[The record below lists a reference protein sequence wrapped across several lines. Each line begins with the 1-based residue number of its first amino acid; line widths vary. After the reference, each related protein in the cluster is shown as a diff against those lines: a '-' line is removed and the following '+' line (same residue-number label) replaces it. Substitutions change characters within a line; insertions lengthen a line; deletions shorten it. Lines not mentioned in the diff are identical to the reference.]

1 MLQVQVYRLSST
13 MGLFEQMRC
22 VRRSNALFRQ
32 MPADA
37 QVRRILSLFHGL
49 MPRPR
54 IARCLLLGG
63 NTFRQFSVTGFELA
77 ARTRYVF
84 FHNGEFRFRAGQLL
98 FSRTYRV
105 GTAHARPNEFC
116 AFIRQTRPLR
126 HNTRRER
133 FQVGRSWIQRM
144 QIGKLL

>member
-1 MLQVQVYRLSST
+1 MLQLQVYRLSST

-49 MPRPR
+49 MPRLR
-54 IARCLLLGG
+54 VARCLLLGG

-77 ARTRYVF
+77 ARARYVL
-84 FHNGEFRFRAGQLL
+84 FHNGEFRFRARQLL
-98 FSRTYRV
+98 FSRTYRI
-105 GTAHARPNEFC
+105 GATHACPDKFS
-116 AFIRQTRPLR
+116 A
-126 HNTRRER
+126 
-133 FQVGRSWIQRM
+133 
-144 QIGKLL
+144 

>member
-1 MLQVQVYRLSST
+1 MLQLQVYRLSST

-63 NTFRQFSVTGFELA
+63 NTFRQFSFTAFELVP
-77 ARTRYVF
+77 RRRYVF
-84 FHNGEFRFRAGQLL
+84 FPNGEFRFRVVQLL
-98 FSRTYRV
+98 FSRPY
-105 GTAHARPNEFC
+105 GFAAALPRPNEF
-116 AFIRQTRPLR
+116 
-126 HNTRRER
+126 
-133 FQVGRSWIQRM
+133 
-144 QIGKLL
+144 